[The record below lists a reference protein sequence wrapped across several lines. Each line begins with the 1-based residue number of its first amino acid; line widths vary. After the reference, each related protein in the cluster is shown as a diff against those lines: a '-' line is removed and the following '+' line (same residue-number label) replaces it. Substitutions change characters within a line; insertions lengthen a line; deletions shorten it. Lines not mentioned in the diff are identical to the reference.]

1 MAAARRPRIA
11 ITGIGAV
18 SGYGAG
24 VETLWRGLLSGVS
37 AIREIT
43 RFDPGRH
50 RTHSAS
56 EVPAEAVPPPP
67 FRGAS
72 LADRFALAALAEAL
86 AGAGL
91 PAGFAGR
98 EAGVYFGCSTGG
110 TFETERFHEE
120 LTGGGGRPRLHWL
133 VSHQTSGPGDAVAR
147 ACGATGPVTTISSAC
162 ASATLALGG
171 ALDDLA
177 TGAVDVAVTG
187 GADALCELTFAGF
200 NSLRAVDPV
209 ACRPFRAGREGMTIG
224 EGAAILIL
232 EREEDARR
240 RGARPLA
247 RLLGAGASCDAHH
260 MTAPDPSGQG
270 IRRAI
275 EATLAD
281 AGVPP
286 GRIDFVNAHGTGTP
300 LNDAA
305 EAAALAMV
313 FGERLARL
321 PVTSTKGAIGHFL
334 GSAGAVEAV
343 ATVLCLGARLVHPTP
358 GGGEVDPA
366 GPVDLVLGAPR
377 PLPAGAVAL
386 STNFA
391 FGGSN
396 GAVVLAGVAE
406 EEG

>member
-1 MAAARRPRIA
+1 MPAASRPRIA
-11 ITGIGAV
+11 VTGIGAV

-24 VETLWRGLLSGVS
+24 VDALWRGLLSGES

-50 RTHSAS
+50 RTRFAS
-56 EVPAEAVPPPP
+56 EVPAEAVPPAP

-86 AGAGL
+86 ARAGL
-91 PAGFAGR
+91 GSVPEGR
-98 EAGVYFGCSTGG
+98 ETGVYFGCSTGG
-110 TFETERFHEE
+110 THETERFHGE
-120 LTGGGGRPRLHWL
+120 LAGGGRPHLHWL

-147 ACGATGPVTTISSAC
+147 ACGATGPVVTISSAC

-177 TGAVDVAVTG
+177 SGAVDIAVAG

-232 EREEDARR
+232 EREEDART

-247 RLLGAGASCDAHH
+247 WLLGAGGSCDAHH

-286 GRIDFVNAHGTGTP
+286 ERIDFVNAHGTGTP

-313 FGERLARL
+313 FGERLPRL
-321 PVTSTKGAIGHFL
+321 PVTSTKGAVGHFL

-366 GPVDLVLGAPR
+366 GPVDLVMGAPR
-377 PLPAGAVAL
+377 PLPAGAAAL

-396 GAVVLAGVAE
+396 GAAVLAAIVD
-406 EEG
+406 EG

>member
-1 MAAARRPRIA
+1 MPAASRPRIA
-11 ITGIGAV
+11 VTGIGAV

-24 VETLWRGLLSGVS
+24 VDALWRGLLSGES

-50 RTHSAS
+50 RTRFAS
-56 EVPAEAVPPPP
+56 EVPREAVPPAP

-72 LADRFALAALAEAL
+72 LADRYALAALAEAL
-86 AGAGL
+86 AQAGL
-91 PAGFAGR
+91 GNAPEGR
-98 EAGVYFGCSTGG
+98 ETGVYFGCSTGG
-110 TFETERFHEE
+110 THETERFFDE
-120 LTGGGGRPRLHWL
+120 LTGGGRPHLHWL

-177 TGAVDVAVTG
+177 SGAVDLAVTG

-224 EGAAILIL
+224 EGAAILVL
-232 EREEDARR
+232 EREEDVRA

-247 RLLGAGASCDAHH
+247 WLLGAGGSCDAHH

-281 AGVPP
+281 AGVAPE
-286 GRIDFVNAHGTGTP
+286 RIDFVNAHGTGTP

-321 PVTSTKGAIGHFL
+321 PVTSTKGAVGHFL

-343 ATVLCLGARLVHPTP
+343 ATVLCLGARLVHPTH

-366 GPVDLVLGAPR
+366 GPVDLVTGAPR

-396 GAVVLAGVAE
+396 GAVVLAAAGEA
-406 EEG
+406 G